1 MVQTYRRSDTNLF
14 GEMLDAAKVGDDS
27 AWESLYRGLAGSVT
41 GYLASRGAKD
51 PEDLAG
57 EVFLQVA
64 RDIHRFEGNESSLR
78 SWVFV
83 IAHRR
88 LIDARRAENRRP
100 ALASS
105 VEVSSDDILGGD
117 VEAEAID
124 QLALTRLHEILDSL
138 TENQRDVLALRVVAD
153 LSLEETAKVMG
164 KRVGAIKAVQRRAL
178 LALRDQ
184 IEQGR
189 VTL

>member
-1 MVQTYRRSDTNLF
+1 MVQTYRTNNTTLF
-14 GEMLDAAKVGDDS
+14 GDMLDAAKVGNDS
-27 AWESLYRGLAGSVT
+27 AWKSLYQGLAGPVT
-41 GYLASRGAKD
+41 GYLASRGAND

-64 RDIHRFEGNESSLR
+64 RDIHRFEGDETSFR
-78 SWVFV
+78 SWVYV

-88 LIDARRAENRRP
+88 LIDARRAETRRP
-100 ALASS
+100 KLAESFD
-105 VEVSSDDILGGD
+105 VSSDDLPGGD
-117 VEAEAID
+117 VEIEAINK
-124 QLALTRLHEILDSL
+124 LALTKLHEILDAL